1 MPLYGLDVS
10 EHQNGMYLHRA
21 QAEGYDF
28 VIIRLCDGT
37 YRDKVF
43 GSHLQ
48 DAESAGLITSAYWYL
63 RAPQREAPSPNKS
76 TSSTNKWEAGATS
89 AYGSTLSPSAEITN
103 SSSLATMC
111 GPRNVNSNHAATT
124 CPASTR
130 VPGTGKTCPAVNHPW
145 MGSGHSGYPTTDPTA
160 TALPPNSTPATP
172 TADGTTHSA
181 TTPPTSSNTAPT
193 AMPPATPVLS
203 TSTPTAEATTNS
215 GTCSPATN
223 QPHPLAQPSQS

>member
-37 YRDKVF
+37 YRDKIF

-63 RAPQREAPSPNKS
+63 RSPSEGSTNKS
-76 TSSTNKWEAGATS
+76 TLLTNKWEDAATS
-89 AYGSTLSPSAEITN
+89 AYGSTSNQSVETTN
-103 SSSLATMC
+103 YYSLATTY
-111 GPRNVNSNHAATT
+111 GPPNANSNHAATT
-124 CPASTR
+124 YPASTP
-130 VPGTGKTCPAVNHPW
+130 VPGTGKTCQVVNHPW
-145 MGSGHSGYPTTDPTA
+145 TDSVHSGYPTTAPTA
-160 TALPPNSTPATP
+160 TEPPPISTPATP
-172 TADGTTHSA
+172 TADGTIHSA

-193 AMPPATPVLS
+193 AMPPATPASS
-203 TSTPTAEATTNS
+203 TSTPTGEATTNS
-215 GTCSPATN
+215 DTCSPATN
-223 QPHPLAQPSQS
+223 HPLAQPPQS

>member
-63 RAPQREAPSPNKS
+63 RAPSEGSTIAQQVDVIDQQMGGRRDLGVWIDVESVSRNHQLLLTGDDVWAAKRELESRGYHVPGIYSGAWY
-76 TSSTNKWEAGATS
+76 WENMPGGEPPMDGRGALWVS
-89 AYGSTLSPSAEITN
+89 NYGSNGYGTAAQLYPGDTDRRWN
-103 SSSLATMC
+103 YPL
-111 GPRNVNSNHAATT
+111 GNHA
-124 CPASTR
+124 PDILQY
-130 VPGTGKTCPAVNHPW
+130 
-145 MGSGHSGYPTTDPTA
+145 GSNCYAAGYPGVVDVNAYRGSHDELRHLFTG
-160 TALPPNSTPATP
+160 N
-172 TADGTTHSA
+172 
-181 TTPPTSSNTAPT
+181 
-193 AMPPATPVLS
+193 
-203 TSTPTAEATTNS
+203 
-215 GTCSPATN
+215 
-223 QPHPLAQPSQS
+223 

>member
-37 YRDKVF
+37 YRDQVF

-63 RAPQREAPSPNKS
+63 RAPSE
-76 TSSTNKWEAGATS
+76 
-89 AYGSTLSPSAEITN
+89 GSTIAQQVDVIDQQMGGREISASGSMSNQSAETTN
-103 SSSLATMC
+103 YCSLVTTY
-111 GPRNVNSNHAATT
+111 GPPNVNSSHAATM

-130 VPGTGKTCPAVNHPW
+130 GHGTGKTCPAVNLPW
-145 MGSGHSGYPTTDPTA
+145 TVSGHCGSPTTALTA
-160 TALPPNSTPATP
+160 TVPPPNSTPATMIN
-172 TADGTTHSA
+172 AGTTRWA
-181 TTPPTSSNTAPT
+181 TTPPTSSNTAPIVT
-193 AMPPATPVLS
+193 PPAMPGS
-203 TSTPTAEATTNS
+203 SM
-215 GTCSPATN
+215 
-223 QPHPLAQPSQS
+223 